1 MAMKK
6 GDFVELEYT
15 GRIKEG
21 LIIFDTTDEK
31 VAKENN
37 IHSPQGSYGPVV
49 VCLGQE
55 QLLKG
60 LEEELEGKEV
70 GKDYTVELPPEKA
83 FGKKNAKLIRMIPYS
98 AFKKQG
104 VEPQPGMQVNV
115 DNMIGIIKTATGGRC
130 LVDFN
135 NPLSGRDVIYEV
147 KVNKIITDDTE
158 KIKSFIKL
166 SLNLK
171 EADVKVSDGKAEIK
185 LEKEIP
191 EEIQKMI
198 KDKLLPLVPNVK
210 EVKFLSKETTPSKKE
225 VSKK

>member
-1 MAMKK
+1 
-6 GDFVELEYT
+6 
-15 GRIKEG
+15 
-21 LIIFDTTDEK
+21 
-31 VAKENN
+31 
-37 IHSPQGSYGPVV
+37 
-49 VCLGQE
+49 
-55 QLLKG
+55 
-60 LEEELEGKEV
+60 
-70 GKDYTVELPPEKA
+70 
-83 FGKKNAKLIRMIPYS
+83 MIPYS

-171 EADVKVSDGKAEIK
+171 EADVKVSEGKAEIK

-191 EEIQKMI
+191 AEIQKMI
-198 KDKLLPLVPNVK
+198 SDKLLPLVPKVK
-210 EVKFLSKETTPSKKE
+210 EVKFLSKESKPQEKKE
-225 VSKK
+225 

>member
-1 MAMKK
+1 MAIKK
-6 GDFVELEYT
+6 GDFLELEYT

-21 LIIFDTTDEK
+21 LIVFDTTDEK

-37 IHSPQGSYGPVV
+37 IHSPHGSYGPVV
-49 VCLGQE
+49 VCLGEE

-60 LEEELEGKEV
+60 LEEELEGKEA
-70 GKDYTVELPPEKA
+70 GKDYTFELPPEKA

-135 NPLSGRDVIYEV
+135 NPLAGRDIIYEV
-147 KVNKIITDDTE
+147 KVNKIVTDDKD
-158 KIKSFIKL
+158 KIKSFVKL

-171 EADVKVSDGKAEIK
+171 DADVKLEGDKAEIK

-191 EEIQKMI
+191 KEIQKMI
-198 KDKLLPLVPNVK
+198 SDKLLPLVPKVK
-210 EVKFLSKETTPSKKE
+210 EIKFAGKESKEKK
-225 VSKK
+225 K